1 MRCFTLLL
9 CAVATVAEAQQPVAS
24 ESVRVE
30 SVPPPP
36 PPPAVPPYATP
47 TPEQTRYMRGLS
59 TAGRGINQLKD
70 GVNRVANA
78 GRDSLRMRRAG
89 RLLSGL
95 CGTARGFMVTGR
107 GRMQPTAY
115 QDSTALKAKRLG
127 AQIDTLIRFA
137 PTCEAKAAAQPDS
150 TSARLLSQLRAY
162 EAALR
167 DFRAAIGLPNK

>member
-9 CAVATVAEAQQPVAS
+9 CAMATVAAAQQPVVP
-24 ESVRVE
+24 ESARVE
-30 SVPPPP
+30 SLAPPSPP
-36 PPPAVPPYATP
+36 VPPYAAP
-47 TPEQTRYMRGLS
+47 TPEQAKYMRGLS

-78 GRDSLRMRRAG
+78 GHDSVRLRRPG

-115 QDSTALKAKRLG
+115 QDSTAVRAKRLG

-137 PTCEAKAAAQPDS
+137 PTCEARAATQPDS
-150 TSARLLSQLRAY
+150 TSARLLAQLRAY
-162 EAALR
+162 ESALR